1 MLRTR
6 RGRQA
11 TTLCVAALAL
21 LPFALWWRVT
31 LLEGVFAEGDLYSYN
46 FPLLMTIARQWL
58 SGEIPLWNPYVFG
71 GAPLLGNMQGGV
83 FYPLNALL
91 LIGSGWRA
99 YQYSI
104 LLHYSLAGVFTFVYL
119 RTLPLSRVPSLFGGL
134 AFMLCGFAAGTLG
147 HVSTLRTFPWLPLA
161 LAGFEMWRR
170 RLDGRYALLAGAAL
184 GLMLVA
190 GHPQIPL
197 YSLALCVAYAGFFFS
212 RARGAAR
219 ARLAAGCLSAFLVA
233 GGLAAVQLL
242 PTLQLATQEYLR
254 PTDRSYEYFVKF
266 SLSPALLVNLVFPR
280 FLPTDESELA
290 VYVGISTLVLAFIGA
305 WRGAARHTGHRIFFS
320 SGAVVALLLALG
332 RWSHFSRQLFRL
344 PLYNLFTSPGRNLF
358 EVHFCLAVLSAL
370 GLQATLALQAESRHR
385 RRAVVLFLL
394 LAIPAMLAV
403 YRSRTAGVLW
413 DADLS
418 AMGDPDWVRE
428 TVLPRL
434 PILLASLG
442 AMWVPISR
450 WRSMGALALTAVLAV
465 DLGTY
470 ATGVYGLQPPSV
482 YAARPPVV
490 DFLAGAPRRGRIV
503 TLEAPGDD
511 ETRRR
516 AMVAPNANAIYGVES
531 VNGFDSMM
539 LRQVDVASGH
549 VMPTYGLVAGPNS
562 YATAQF
568 RRFMDLLAVAYV
580 VTPSNRTLD
589 LPAPRYRRVYQDEQ
603 VRVFENTEAL
613 PRFFFVPRP
622 IAVRSGEA
630 VVALSEGS
638 VHGEPL
644 DPRSS
649 VLVEASDDDL
659 GVRSGDARATAELVV
674 DQARAG
680 SALLRVNCPAPGLLV
695 HAASYSEGWRAR
707 VDGAPVRVFRV
718 NGLVQGIPVPA
729 GRHQVLIEYRP
740 RAFLAGA
747 LLSLASLIGVAGA
760 LWVMGRRADSSDAE
774 AATGSRGASPGSSGT
789 MTSA

>member
-1 MLRTR
+1 MLPIR
-6 RGRQA
+6 RSRRA
-11 TTLCVAALAL
+11 TTLSVAFLAL

-31 LLEGVFAEGDLYSYN
+31 LFERVFAEGDLYSYN
-46 FPLLMTIARQWL
+46 FPLLRTIARQWL
-58 SGEIPLWNPYVFG
+58 SGEIPLWNPYAFG
-71 GAPLLGNMQGGV
+71 GTPLLGNMQGGV
-83 FYPLNALL
+83 FYPLNVLL

-119 RTLPLSRVPSLFGGL
+119 RTLSLSRLPSLFGAL

-170 RLDGRYALLAGAAL
+170 RLDGRYALLAGVSL

-197 YSLALCVAYAGFFFS
+197 YALALCAAYAGFFVW

-266 SLSPALLVNLVFPR
+266 SLSPALLGNLVFPR

-305 WRGAARHTGHRIFFS
+305 SRGAARHAGHRIFFS

-332 RWSHFSRQLFRL
+332 RWSHLSRQLFRL

-358 EVHFCLAVLSAL
+358 EVHFCLAVLSGL
-370 GLQATLALQAESRHR
+370 GLQATLDLQAESRHR
-385 RRAVVLFLL
+385 RRAVGLFLL
-394 LAIPAMLAV
+394 LAIPALLAL

-418 AMGDPDWVRE
+418 ALQDPDWIGD

-442 AMWVPISR
+442 AVWWFPMRR
-450 WRSMGALALTAVLAV
+450 WRSVGALALLALLAA

-470 ATGVYGLQPPSV
+470 VTGIYGLQAPSV

-490 DFLAGAPRRGRIV
+490 DFLAAAPRRGRIV

-511 ETRRR
+511 ETRRW

-539 LRQVDVASGH
+539 LRQIDVASGH
-549 VMPTYGLVAGPNS
+549 VMPTYGLVAGPNT

-568 RRFMDLLAVAYV
+568 RRFMDLLAVGHV
-580 VTPSNRTLD
+580 VTPANRTLD
-589 LPAPRYRRVYQDEQ
+589 LPEPRYRPVYEDEE

-613 PRFFFVPRP
+613 PLFFYVPSP
-622 IAVRSGEA
+622 IAVRPEEADLALAEGSFHGEA
-630 VVALSEGS
+630 
-638 VHGEPL
+638 L
-644 DPRSS
+644 DPRRS

-659 GVRSGDARATAELVV
+659 GVRSPNPRATAELVV

-680 SALLRVNCPAPGLLV
+680 SARLRVSCSAPGLLV
-695 HAASYSEGWRAR
+695 HAANYSEGWRAR
-707 VDGAPVRVFRV
+707 VDGVPAPVFRV

-729 GRHQVLIEYRP
+729 GRHQVLMEYRP
-740 RAFLAGA
+740 RAFLVGA
-747 LLSLASLIGVAGA
+747 LLSLASLILVAGA
-760 LWVMGRRADSSDAE
+760 LLLMGRRAGSSGAG
-774 AATGSRGASPGSSGT
+774 AATGPGASPGSSGT
-789 MTSA
+789 VASA